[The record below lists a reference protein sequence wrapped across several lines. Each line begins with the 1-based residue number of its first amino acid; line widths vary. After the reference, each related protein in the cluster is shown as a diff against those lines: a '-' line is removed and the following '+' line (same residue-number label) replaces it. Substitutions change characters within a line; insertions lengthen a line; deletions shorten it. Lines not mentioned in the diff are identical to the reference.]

1 MKYVI
6 RYTASIL
13 HVDRSKMYLHS
24 VPLVGWMDGWLCQ
37 VLKMSASVPPNCS
50 CTIYHLF
57 YSLLLSHLFRARCT
71 FQIWKF
77 SIFLFHFLI
86 EVTSH
91 FTPLCQSIRASVH
104 CRPSWP
110 PVRPDW
116 AIFCTLG
123 NFFKPLATIN
133 LPKSLTFLGN
143 FCKGVNIYQF
153 SSEIIFGQLLQTFG
167 DFYLVTLTYT

>member
-1 MKYVI
+1 
-6 RYTASIL
+6 
-13 HVDRSKMYLHS
+13 
-24 VPLVGWMDGWLCQ
+24 
-37 VLKMSASVPPNCS
+37 MSASVPPNCS

-123 NFFKPLATIN
+123 NFFKPLATIS

-143 FCKGVNIYQF
+143 FCKGVSIYQF

-167 DFYLVTLTYT
+167 DFYLVTLLHNCSLSCVQTCEQT